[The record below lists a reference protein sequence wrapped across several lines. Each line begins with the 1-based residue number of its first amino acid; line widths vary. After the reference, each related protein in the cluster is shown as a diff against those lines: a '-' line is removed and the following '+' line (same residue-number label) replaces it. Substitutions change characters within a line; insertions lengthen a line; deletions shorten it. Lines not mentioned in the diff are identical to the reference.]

1 MSSVER
7 SVDPFSVEEK
17 SNQRKLSKKDLMK
30 TFAVWYASVEVSNSY
45 ERLQAL
51 AFCNALSRSLRKLYK
66 DNDEEYKKA
75 LKRHLQFY
83 NSEGTFG
90 SIIHGVTLSMEEE
103 KANGAEIPDE
113 VITGFKTGLMG
124 PIAGIG
130 DTLIWGTMKP
140 IILALACSLALSGN
154 SLGAIIPFLHPLAI
168 ILIGFSMLRSGY
180 LLGKESV
187 MRLMKSGLINKIITS
202 ASILGLFMMGALS
215 STYIKIKTPLQFKLM
230 NSKPIVIQEIL
241 DQILLGMLPLC
252 AVLGIYFYFKFKG
265 QNYNK
270 IIIGIIIISLIS
282 SFLGI
287 LG

>member
-1 MSSVER
+1 MSVA
-7 SVDPFSVEEK
+7 EEK
-17 SNQRKLSKKDLMK
+17 PKERQLSNRDLKK
-30 TFAVWYASVEVSNSY
+30 TFLKWYASVEVSNSF

-51 AFCNALSRSLRKLYK
+51 AFCNALSKSLKKLYK
-66 DNDEEYKKA
+66 DDEKGYNEA

-83 NSEGTFG
+83 NSEGTIG

-103 KANGAEIPDE
+103 KAKGTAIKGE

-130 DTLIWGTMKP
+130 DTLIWGTLKP

-154 SLGAIIPFLHPLAI
+154 LVGAIIPFLFPLAI
-168 ILIGFSMLRSGY
+168 VLIGYSMMKSGY
-180 LLGKESV
+180 LLGRESV
-187 MRLMKSGLINKIITS
+187 MRLMKSGLINKIIKS

-215 STYIKIKTPLQFKLM
+215 STYIKVKTPLEFQIFD
-230 NSKPIVIQEIL
+230 SEPIVIQNIL
-241 DQILLGMLPLC
+241 DQILVGMLPLC
-252 AVLGIYFYFKFKG
+252 TVFGIYFYFKYKG

-270 IIIGIIIISLIS
+270 LIIWLVIISLVT